1 MSKVNRNCFLSV
13 DSCLLDLS
21 VGSIFKIDKLSR
33 ISWKSI
39 HFVLASRIHLFAGG
53 EKKKKPPHCSLLCS
67 DLCSGKDDCPGHC
80 KGAAEMCCERQGPN
94 YVFDDSGMNIQNT
107 ISAYKI

>member
-39 HFVLASRIHLFAGG
+39 HFVLASRVHLFAGA
-53 EKKKKPPHCSLLCS
+53 EKKKSCSLLYS
-67 DLCSGKDDCPGHC
+67 DLCSGKDDCPEQRH
-80 KGAAEMCCERQGPN
+80 GAAEMSYERQEPG
-94 YVFDDSGMNIQNT
+94 YVFDDSRTNIQNT